1 MANMRVLVVFYSRK
15 GTTKKIAELISTKL
29 NCDIEQIIDKK
40 NRTKFL
46 TGFLTSGRDATREIL
61 TTISIIQ
68 KNPELYDLV
77 ILGTPIWNQRM
88 SPALRTYII
97 ENKAKFNNV
106 AFFCTHFER
115 VGMGNTFDKIAE
127 LSEKTPILTLEIT
140 KRDIKKGYH
149 FEKIENFVQKIKIE
163 KFSTLINYSII

>member
-1 MANMRVLVVFYSRK
+1 MKGLIVFYSRK

-29 NCDIEQIIDKK
+29 NCDIEEIIDKK
-40 NRTKFL
+40 NRTKFF

-61 TTISIIQ
+61 TPINMIQ
-68 KNPELYDLV
+68 KSPELYDLV

-97 ENKAKFNNV
+97 DNKAKFNNV

-127 LSEKTPILTLEIT
+127 LIEKIPILTLEIT

-149 FEKIENFVQKIKIE
+149 IKKIENFVQELKIE
-163 KFSTLINYSII
+163 ILSNLTNYSII